1 MLRIP
6 GGEIPVRYFGNTKGG
21 TVKGLISILS
31 LAALSILLPASA
43 SWAQLAAPNEAGVS
57 GGHLHMNV
65 QDVELN
71 KKMWVT
77 MGAISAGK
85 SGDNEILKI
94 PGILV
99 LVRKRDSS
107 GPTVGTVVNHVG
119 VEVPNVQEAMAKWK
133 AAGINVAAGSRPTQ
147 AYVTSPDGL
156 RIEVLENDKQTVP
169 LAMHH
174 IHFNVPEA
182 SIPEIQAWYA
192 KTFGAIPEK
201 RGEIQGGQIP
211 GTHLN
216 FTKATE
222 PNVGTKGRAL
232 DHIGFEVKGLEA
244 FCKKLEASG
253 IKLDSP
259 YNKLPSGN
267 YNAFVT
273 DPWGTYIELTEGLSR
288 M

>member
-1 MLRIP
+1 
-6 GGEIPVRYFGNTKGG
+6 
-21 TVKGLISILS
+21 
-31 LAALSILLPASA
+31 LPATA

-57 GGHLHMNV
+57 AGHLHMNV
-65 QDVELN
+65 QDVEAN

-85 SGDNEILKI
+85 SGENEIIKI
-94 PGILV
+94 PGILI

-107 GPTVGTVVNHVG
+107 GGSVGSVVNHVG
-119 VEVPNVQEAMAKWK
+119 VEVPNVQEAVAKWK
-133 AAGINVAAGSRPTQ
+133 TAGINVAPGSRPTQ

-174 IHFNVPEA
+174 IHFNVPESA
-182 SIPEIQAWYA
+182 IPEIQAWYA
-192 KTFGAIPEK
+192 KTFGAVPEK
-201 RGEIQGGQIP
+201 RGEIQGAQVP
-211 GTHLN
+211 GTHMN
-216 FTKATE
+216 FTKAAE
-222 PNVGTKGRAL
+222 PTVPTKGRVL

-253 IKLDSP
+253 IKLDLP

-267 YNAFVT
+267 YNAFIT